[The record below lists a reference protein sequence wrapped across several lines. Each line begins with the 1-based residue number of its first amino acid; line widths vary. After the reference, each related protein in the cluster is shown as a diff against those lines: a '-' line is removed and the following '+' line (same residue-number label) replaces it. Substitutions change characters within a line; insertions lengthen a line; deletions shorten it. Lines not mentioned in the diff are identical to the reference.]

1 MHDEL
6 IKAVEAGEFNTMP
19 VIH

>member
-19 VIH
+19 AIH